1 MPFFDSDG
9 VRIHYEDAGSGEVV
23 VLVHGFASNAR
34 YNWGITGWIKF
45 LSERYRVIALDC
57 RGHGQSDKP
66 HDPAAYTL
74 DRMGGD
80 VIRLLDHLGVRRALL
95 MGYSMGAR
103 IAMWLMLR
111 HPERFRAVVLGGV
124 GAGGRMGEAE
134 RRRKIVE
141 ALLAPDASAIA
152 DEVARLFR
160 QFAEAN
166 RNDLAALAACMGA
179 ERGEGASAAELAS
192 VRMPV
197 MIVIGTRDTLVG
209 NAEPLHKMIP
219 GSELLK
225 LEGRD
230 HLNAPG
236 DRLYKEAVGKFFAG
250 APA

>member
-152 DEVARLFR
+152 DEIARLFR

-209 NAEPLHKMIP
+209 DAEPLHKMIP

>member
-1 MPFFDSDG
+1 MASFDSNG
-9 VRIHYEDAGSGEVV
+9 VRIHYEDAGSGDAV

-66 HDPAAYTL
+66 HDPAEYTL

-80 VIRLLDHLGVRRALL
+80 VIRLLDHLGIRRALL

-103 IAMWLMLR
+103 ISMWLMLR

-124 GAGGRMGEAE
+124 GAGGRMGDAG

-141 ALLAPDASAIA
+141 ALLAPDPSAIG
-152 DEVARLFR
+152 DETARLFR

-179 ERGEGASAAELAS
+179 ERAEGGAATELAS
-192 VRMPV
+192 VGMAV
-197 MIVIGTRDTLVG
+197 MIVVGTRDTLVG
-209 NAEPLHKMIP
+209 DAEPLHKMIP
-219 GSELLK
+219 GSVLVK

-236 DRLYKEAVGKFFAG
+236 DRLYKEAVEKFFAK

>member
-1 MPFFDSDG
+1 MASFDSDG
-9 VRIHYEDAGSGEVV
+9 VQIHYEEAGGGGPV

-45 LSERYRVIALDC
+45 LSERYRVITLDC

-66 HDPAAYTL
+66 HDPAAYTV

-80 VIRLLDHLGVRRALL
+80 VIRLLDHLGIGRALL

-103 IAMWLMLR
+103 ISMWLLLE
-111 HPERFRAVVLGGV
+111 HAERFRAVVLGGV
-124 GAGGRMGEAE
+124 GAGGRMGEAG
-134 RRRKIVE
+134 RRKAIVE
-141 ALLAPDASAIA
+141 ALLAADKSKIA
-152 DEVARLFR
+152 DETSRLFR

-166 RNDLAALAACMGA
+166 RNDLTALAACMGA
-179 ERGEGASAAELAS
+179 ERAS
-192 VRMPV
+192 VEPSAFASVKVPV
-197 MIVIGTRDTLVG
+197 MIVAGTRDTLVG
-209 NAEPLHKMIP
+209 DAEPLRRMIP
-219 GSELLK
+219 GSELVK

-236 DRLYKEAVGKFFAG
+236 DRFFKEAVEKFFAE